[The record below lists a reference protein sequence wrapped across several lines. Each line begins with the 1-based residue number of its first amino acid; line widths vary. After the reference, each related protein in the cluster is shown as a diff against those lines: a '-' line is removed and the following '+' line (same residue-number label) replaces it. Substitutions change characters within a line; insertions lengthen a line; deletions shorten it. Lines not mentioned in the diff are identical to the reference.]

1 VEQQRRH
8 HGHSPGHD
16 PAVMREQYRE
26 VGITVGGM
34 AADPFI
40 QFSHWF
46 AEAVNGGVAEPNAM
60 VVSTAEPGGRPS
72 SRTVLLKGYDHR
84 GFVFFTNYRSRKSQE
99 LAANPR
105 ASLLF
110 PWVPL
115 ARQVIVEGDAE
126 RVSREESEVYFR
138 SRPYGSRIG
147 AWASEQSAVISGR
160 QELERRYE
168 ELATRYPQATDVPVP
183 PFWGGFRVRPLAVEF
198 WQGRENRLHDRL
210 VYVAEGDGWRLERL
224 AP

>member
-1 VEQQRRH
+1 MQQQRH
-8 HGHSPGHD
+8 HGHSPEDD
-16 PAVMREQYRE
+16 PAAMREQYRA
-26 VGITVGGM
+26 VGLTEDGL

-40 QFSHWF
+40 QFARWF
-46 AEAVNGGVAEPNAM
+46 TEAVNGGVAEPNAM
-60 VVSTAEPGGRPS
+60 VVSTADAGGRPS

-84 GFVFFTNYRSRKSQE
+84 GFAFFTNYHSRKSQE
-99 LAANPR
+99 LAANPL

-115 ARQVIVEGDAE
+115 ARQVIVAGAVE
-126 RVSREESEVYFR
+126 RVSREETGVYFR

-160 QELERRYE
+160 EELERRYE
-168 ELATRYPQATDVPVP
+168 EFAARYPDGTEVPVP
-183 PFWGGFRVRPLAVEF
+183 PFWGGFRVRPRTVEF
-198 WQGRENRLHDRL
+198 WQGGGDRLHDRL
-210 VYVAEGDGWRLERL
+210 VYVAEGTGWRIERL